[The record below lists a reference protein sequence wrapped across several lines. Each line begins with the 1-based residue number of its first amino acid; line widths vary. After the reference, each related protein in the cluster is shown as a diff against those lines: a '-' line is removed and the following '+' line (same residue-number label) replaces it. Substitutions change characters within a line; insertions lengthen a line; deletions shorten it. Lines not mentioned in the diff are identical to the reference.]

1 MGKFFNFLAKNMIGK
16 SPDRKQK
23 HMFLANLMDF
33 IDPGH
38 QLCLLADEIDWAGF
52 EKGFAGLYSSVGC
65 PAKPVRLMVGLLV
78 LKQVYNLADET
89 VMEEWVSNPYFQYF
103 CGETVFQWKFPC
115 DPSDLVHFRHRIG
128 EAGVEKILAASILIH
143 GEEVLEEAVSIDTT
157 VQEKNITY
165 PTDTK
170 LAIKIIKKCRNVAKL
185 EGIELRQ
192 SYKFV
197 VKKLLLV
204 ANSKSPKMAKQRRR
218 AKRQIKTIA
227 GRLVRE
233 LRRKLSADALAKHG
247 TNIEIFERVLT
258 QKKDDK
264 DKVYALHALE
274 VACIAKGKIHKK
286 YEFGSKV
293 SLSTTQKSNVI
304 VAAVSF
310 QGNPNDNKTLE
321 KTLDQQERMT
331 GVRPKKA
338 FVDRGYKSR
347 EIGTTLVTAPGNGNG
362 KTKYEKR
369 RDRECFRRRAAI
381 EPLIGHTKSDFG
393 MDRNYL
399 KGSPGDAINAM
410 LAATASNFKNWMRKT
425 VAQLIFVLNYLRT
438 TCRKFGFEAIKTFS
452 THPGSCNVK
461 TIPSPTST

>member
-1 MGKFFNFLAKNMIGK
+1 MIGK
-16 SPDRKQK
+16 SPDREQK
-23 HMFLANLMDF
+23 HLFLANLMDF
-33 IDPGH
+33 IDPRH
-38 QLCLLADEIDWAGF
+38 RLCMLAEAIDWDGFEAGF
-52 EKGFAGLYSSVGC
+52 APLYSSVGC
-65 PAKPVRLMVGLLV
+65 PAKPVRLMVGLLI
-78 LKQVYNLADET
+78 LKQVCNLADET

-103 CGETVFQWKFPC
+103 CGETVFRWKFPC

-128 EAGVEKILAASILIH
+128 EEGVEKILAASILIH
-143 GEEVLEEAVSIDTT
+143 GEEVLNEAVSIDTT
-157 VQEKNITY
+157 VQEKNITF

-170 LAIKIIKKCRNVAKL
+170 LAVKIIKKCRKTAKA

-197 VKKLLLV
+197 VKKLLLM
-204 ANSKSPKMAKQRRR
+204 ANSKSPKMAKQRRK
-218 AKRQIKTIA
+218 AKRHIKTIA

-233 LRRKLSADALAKHG
+233 LRRKLSEPMLAKHG
-247 TNIEIFERVLT
+247 TNIEIFERVLA

-264 DKVYALHALE
+264 NKIYSLHTLE

-331 GVRPKKA
+331 GVRAKNA

-347 EIGTTLVTAPGNGNG
+347 EIGGTQVIAPGNGKG
-362 KTKYEKR
+362 KTKYEKSKLR
-369 RDRECFRRRAAI
+369 KCFRRRAAI
-381 EPLIGHTKSDFG
+381 EPLIGHSKSDFG

-399 KGSPGDAINAM
+399 KGETGDRINAM
-410 LAATASNFKNWMRKT
+410 LAATASNFKNWMRNALK
-425 VAQLIFVLNYLRT
+425 QLILVLN
-438 TCRKFGFEAIKTFS
+438 FIKQIWHNNQFYNQ
-452 THPGSCNVK
+452 PKADAVLFVC
-461 TIPSPTST
+461 

>member
-1 MGKFFNFLAKNMIGK
+1 MIGK
-16 SPDRKQK
+16 SPDREQK
-23 HMFLANLMDF
+23 HLFLANLMEF
-33 IDPGH
+33 IDPRH
-38 QLCLLADEIDWAGF
+38 RLCLLAKAIDWNGF
-52 EKGFAGLYSSVGC
+52 EEGFAQLYSKVGC
-65 PAKPVRLMVGLLV
+65 PAKPVRLMVGLLI

-143 GEEVLEEAVSIDTT
+143 GKEVLNEAVSIDTT

-170 LAIKIIKKCRNVAKL
+170 LAVKIIKKCRKIAKF
-185 EGIELRQ
+185 EGIRLRQ

-197 VKKLLLV
+197 VKKLLLA
-204 ANSKSPKMAKQRRR
+204 ANSKSPKKAKERRR

-233 LRRKLSADALAKHG
+233 LRRKLSADGLARHVG
-247 TNIEIFERVLT
+247 NIEIFERVLA

-264 DKVYALHALE
+264 NKIYSLHALE
-274 VACIAKGKIHKK
+274 VACIAKGKVHKK

-293 SLSTTQKSNVI
+293 SLSLTQKSNVI

-310 QGNPNDNKTLE
+310 RDNPNDNKTLE
-321 KTLDQQERMT
+321 KTLEQQERMT
-331 GVRPKKA
+331 GVRAKNA

-347 EIGTTLVTAPGNGNG
+347 QIGGTQVIAPAGGNG
-362 KTKYEKR
+362 KTKYEKSKLR
-369 RDRECFRRRAAI
+369 KCFRRRAAI
-381 EPLIGHTKSDFG
+381 EPLIGHTKSDVG
-393 MDRNYL
+393 MQRNYL
-399 KGSPGDAINAM
+399 KGEIGDAINAM
-410 LAATASNFKNWMRKT
+410 LAAAALNYRNWMRK
-425 VAQLIFVLNYLRT
+425 ALEQIIFALNY
-438 TCRKFGFEAIKTFS
+438 IKQIWHIKQNWS
-452 THPGSCNVK
+452 QISNQSK
-461 TIPSPTST
+461 TETILFVC

>member
-1 MGKFFNFLAKNMIGK
+1 LKFLQKNMIGK
-16 SPDRKQK
+16 SPDRGQK
-23 HMFLANLMDF
+23 HLFLANLMDF
-33 IDPGH
+33 IDPRH
-38 QLCLLADEIDWAGF
+38 RLCMLAEAIDWEGFEAGF
-52 EKGFAGLYSSVGC
+52 APLYSSVGC
-65 PAKPVRLMVGLLV
+65 PAKPVRLMVGLLI

-157 VQEKNITY
+157 VQEKNITF

-170 LAIKIIKKCRNVAKL
+170 LAVKIIKKCRKIAKA
-185 EGIELRQ
+185 EDIELRQ

-197 VKKLLLV
+197 VKKLLLT

-233 LRRKLSADALAKHG
+233 LRRKLSAEALERHRE
-247 TNIEIFERVLT
+247 NIEIFEKVLA

-264 DKVYALHALE
+264 NKIYSLHALE
-274 VACIAKGKIHKK
+274 VACIAKGKAHKK

-293 SLSTTQKSNVI
+293 SLSLTQKSNVI
-304 VAAVSF
+304 VAAVNF

-331 GVRPKKA
+331 GVRAKKA

-347 EIGTTLVTAPGNGNG
+347 EIGTTTVTAPAGNAKG
-362 KTKYEKR
+362 KTKYEKSKLR
-369 RDRECFRRRAAI
+369 KCFRRRAAI
-381 EPLIGHTKSDFG
+381 EPLIGHAKSDFG

-399 KGSPGDAINAM
+399 KGETGDAINAM
-410 LAATASNFKNWMRKT
+410 LAATASNFKNWMRT
-425 VAQLIFVLNYLRT
+425 AIQQLIFVLN
-438 TCRKFGFEAIKTFS
+438 FIKQIWHIKQF
-452 THPGSCNVK
+452 PNPFKADAVLFVC
-461 TIPSPTST
+461 